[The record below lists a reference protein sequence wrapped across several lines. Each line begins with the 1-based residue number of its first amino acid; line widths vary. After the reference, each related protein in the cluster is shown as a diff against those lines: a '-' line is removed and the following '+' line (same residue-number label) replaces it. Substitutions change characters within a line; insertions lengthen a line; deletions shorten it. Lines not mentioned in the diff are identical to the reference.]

1 MADSAAVTVTTDY
14 DAKARVRV
22 LEAAMRKI
30 MAPTCQCVS
39 CVTLREAL
47 ESAPSPQPSPPE
59 VEREGEMPRCFDC
72 GREMLAGEP
81 HYMVVGASFVGRRWR
96 CQGCLDDQAQ
106 AQPQS
111 VTPERKT
118 KEQI

>member
-81 HYMVVGASFVGRRWR
+81 HYMVAGDPLVDLEKDGKEGEYP
-96 CQGCLDDQAQ
+96 GLQAGGKGG
-106 AQPQS
+106 
-111 VTPERKT
+111 VE
-118 KEQI
+118 

>member
-1 MADSAAVTVTTDY
+1 MADIAAVTVTVN
-14 DAKARVRV
+14 AALVARVRV

-30 MAPTCQCVS
+30 MVSTCQCVN

-81 HYMVVGASFVGRRWR
+81 HYVVVGAALADAKWR
-96 CQGCLDDQAQ
+96 CQGCVGKMNAQ
-106 AQPQS
+106 
-111 VTPERKT
+111 V
-118 KEQI
+118 EQD